1 MKSPVKKLNRFKSII
16 IGGASASTPLLEKVK
31 TLSCD
36 AYATYGMTETVS
48 HIALQKLN
56 GSDAQDYF
64 EAFPD
69 VKIKTDERDCLVIEL
84 PDFSEPIITNDIV
97 KIIHPGGFKI
107 FGRYDNIINS
117 GGVKLMPETI
127 EKKIEPILKQPF
139 FVSGIQDDR
148 LGQKLVLIVEGYEQP
163 GLLTALKLA
172 LPTYEIPRDI
182 FYLDQFIRTETQKI
196 NRPKTLEKASKKQGI
211 NLFLFSVI
219 RLFLHPQHQ
228 ITMGRVFEKR
238 KHTMFARFDRMAKAF
253 TRIGKDIAL
262 AVKQNGP
269 NPDNNPKLRMAIQ
282 NAKGVNMPKDR
293 VEAAIKRASSKEE
306 KDYTEVIY
314 EGYAPHGVPVLVLCA
329 TDNPTRTVA
338 NVRLQFSKNGGTMGN
353 SGTVLF
359 MFEHRGVFKFDPAK
373 LNLDEMELDLIDAG
387 AEDIERGDDE
397 IVVHTKFTDFGHM
410 QKFLEEKKIDAKSS
424 ELQYIP
430 NTTKELPEDQQDEVL
445 KLIEAIEADDDV
457 QTVFHNLA

>member
-1 MKSPVKKLNRFKSII
+1 
-16 IGGASASTPLLEKVK
+16 
-31 TLSCD
+31 
-36 AYATYGMTETVS
+36 
-48 HIALQKLN
+48 
-56 GSDAQDYF
+56 
-64 EAFPD
+64 
-69 VKIKTDERDCLVIEL
+69 
-84 PDFSEPIITNDIV
+84 
-97 KIIHPGGFKI
+97 
-107 FGRYDNIINS
+107 
-117 GGVKLMPETI
+117 
-127 EKKIEPILKQPF
+127 
-139 FVSGIQDDR
+139 
-148 LGQKLVLIVEGYEQP
+148 
-163 GLLTALKLA
+163 
-172 LPTYEIPRDI
+172 
-182 FYLDQFIRTETQKI
+182 
-196 NRPKTLEKASKKQGI
+196 
-211 NLFLFSVI
+211 
-219 RLFLHPQHQ
+219 
-228 ITMGRVFEKR
+228 MGRVFEKR

-293 VEAAIKRASSKEE
+293 VEAAIKRASSREE
-306 KDYTEVIY
+306 KDYQEVIY

-387 AEDIERGDDE
+387 AEDIERGEDE
-397 IVVHTKFTDFGHM
+397 IVVHTKFTDFGQM
-410 QKFLEEKKIDAKSS
+410 QKFLEEKKIDAKSA

-430 NTTKELPEDQQDEVL
+430 NATKELPEDQQDEVL

-457 QTVFHNLA
+457 QSVFHNLA